1 MHEIKVMAEKI
12 GFQIR
17 KLPENTSLYPI
28 MGQTKTRKL
37 PIVNHEYNL
46 PTRITSNK

>member
-1 MHEIKVMAEKI
+1 MAKEISLP
-12 GFQIR
+12 IR

>member
-1 MHEIKVMAEKI
+1 MAKEISLP
-12 GFQIR
+12 IR
-17 KLPENTSLYPI
+17 KLLENTSLYPI

>member
-1 MHEIKVMAEKI
+1 MAKEISLP
-12 GFQIR
+12 IR
-17 KLPENTSLYPI
+17 KLLENTSLYPI

-46 PTRITSNK
+46 PTRIMSNK